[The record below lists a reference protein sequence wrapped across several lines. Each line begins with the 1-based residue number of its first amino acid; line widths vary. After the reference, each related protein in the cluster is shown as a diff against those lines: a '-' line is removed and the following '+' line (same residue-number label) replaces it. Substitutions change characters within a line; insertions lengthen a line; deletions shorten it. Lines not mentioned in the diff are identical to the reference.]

1 MWTPW
6 RSRQQ
11 FDLLCHDKRPELRG
25 KAFHVL
31 VGEDPCPV
39 LPPVGVIIKFPEMDD
54 LVDRPSVALEVAHEL
69 LVMAAPVERRI

>member
-1 MWTPW
+1 
-6 RSRQQ
+6 
-11 FDLLCHDKRPELRG
+11 
-25 KAFHVL
+25 
-31 VGEDPCPV
+31 V